1 MADNEKEFT
10 ATMEDDLAILPDGW
24 GEGDDIF
31 NVDSWGKDASADESE
46 DSNGQQDLDDIFAEK
61 TDEDTTTVEDEPS
74 EDSPETEEPT
84 TQDGPGKLKFQATI
98 DHETRD
104 VELDEAELPTIYQKA
119 QATDRAQ
126 ARLARPSPSMI
137 RRCVQR
143 RSSAMRR
150 RRRC

>member
-1 MADNEKEFT
+1 MADNENEFT

-46 DSNGQQDLDDIFAEK
+46 DSNGQQDLNDIFAEAN
-61 TDEDTTTVEDEPS
+61 TDEGTTTADEDDS

-98 DHETRD
+98 DHETSTRKHRQQT
-104 VELDEAELPTIYQKA
+104 EHRPGWQ
-119 QATDRAQ
+119 
-126 ARLARPSPSMI
+126 RPSPSMS